1 MRGGLT
7 VATPSDRE
15 IVMTRWFDAPRRL
28 VWDAH
33 TRCDL
38 LKKWLF
44 GPDGW
49 ELAVCEVDLT
59 VGARYR
65 YVWRQLT
72 KTGDPEWC
80 NPASP
85 QKKEM
90 AMGGVMREIV
100 APERLVQTEQFE
112 DPWYPGEALDT
123 MVLTEQD
130 GRTLYTLTMLFE
142 SKEGRDIA
150 LKSGMESGMEMGF
163 QRLDKIFAAMGAGE
177 AAGAR

>member
-1 MRGGLT
+1 MRGSLT

-65 YVWRQLT
+65 YVWRH
-72 KTGDPEWC
+72 
-80 NPASP
+80 P

-90 AMGGVMREIV
+90 ALSGVMREIV

-123 MVLTEQD
+123 MVLTEQN

-142 SKEGRDIA
+142 SKKGRDIA
-150 LKSGMESGMEMGF
+150 LKSGMETGMEMGF
-163 QRLDKIFAAMGAGE
+163 QRLDKIFAAMGAGG
-177 AAGAR
+177 AGGARRVEMI

>member
-1 MRGGLT
+1 MKTGLQ
-7 VATPSDRE
+7 VSTPSDKE
-15 IVMTRWFDAPRRL
+15 ILMTRVFDAPRRL

-59 VGARYR
+59 VGGRYR
-65 YVWRQLT
+65 YVWRHP
-72 KTGDPEWC
+72 K
-80 NPASP
+80 
-85 QKKEM
+85 KKEM
-90 AMGGVMREIV
+90 ALGGVMREIV
-100 APERLVQTEQFE
+100 TPERLVQTEQFE

-123 MVLTEQD
+123 MVLTEQ
-130 GRTLYTLTMLFE
+130 GGKTLYTLTMLFQ

-150 LKSGMESGMEMGF
+150 LKSGMETGMEMGF
-163 QRLDKIFAAMGAGE
+163 ARLDKIFAAMGAGG
-177 AAGAR
+177 AGDARWVASI